1 MKYRYTLIISFLVFI
16 ATSCIEEEKYHH
28 RYVSE
33 ETKEWSLFQPGSY
46 WIYQNDSTGAT
57 DSVFIKEGPTSHFDG
72 GPTDAMDYLEVINT
86 SFSSSFISQIE
97 LEAHYYGAN
106 TISLNNTNAS
116 VLILR
121 FPISNEIISQNFYTF
136 EHIEHFDSLN
146 VNGTWIKD
154 TYHTRYTRFKEGI
167 STIDYIYDFYIAKNI
182 GIVIC
187 EKQSETE
194 NFRWSLVRRN
204 IVQ

>member
-1 MKYRYTLIISFLVFI
+1 MKYRYTLIISFFVFI
-16 ATSCIEEEKYHH
+16 AISCEKTKYHH
-28 RYVSE
+28 YYVSE
-33 ETKEWSLFQPGSY
+33 ETKEWFLFQPGSY

-57 DSVFIKEGPTSHFDG
+57 DSVFIKEGPTSHFNG
-72 GPTDAMDYLEVINT
+72 GPEDAIDYTEEINT
-86 SFSSSFISQIE
+86 SFSSSFFNEIKFK
-97 LEAHYYGAN
+97 AYKG
-106 TISLNNTNAS
+106 TDVISLFPTYAI
-116 VLILR
+116 VLEM
-121 FPISNEIISQNFYTF
+121 PISLHKKEVVPEMYTF

-146 VNGTWIKD
+146 VNGTWVKD
-154 TYHTRYTRFKEGI
+154 TYHTRYTRLKEKI
-167 STIDYIYDFYIAKNI
+167 FTIDYIYDFYIAKNI

>member
-1 MKYRYTLIISFLVFI
+1 MKYQLTLIISFLVFI
-16 ATSCIEEEKYHH
+16 AISCEKTKYHH
-28 RYVSE
+28 RYVST
-33 ETKEWSLFQPGSY
+33 ETKEWFLFQPGSY
-46 WIYQNDSTGAT
+46 WIYQNDSTKAT
-57 DSVFIKEGPTSHFDG
+57 DSVFIKEGPTSRFDG
-72 GPTDAMDYLEVINT
+72 GPTDAMDYLEAINT
-86 SFSSSFISQIE
+86 SFSSPFFTQTE
-97 LEAHYYGAN
+97 MKAYNGAN
-106 TISLNNTNAS
+106 VISLFPTYAI
-116 VLILR
+116 VLEM
-121 FPISNEIISQNFYTF
+121 PISLHKKEVVPEKYTF

-154 TYHTRYTRFKEGI
+154 TYHTRYTRLKEDT
-167 STIDYIYDFYIAKNI
+167 STIDYVYDFYIAKNI